1 MEEAH
6 IVVGN
11 FIDQKIIDQKTI
23 RLSEAYPY
31 AGKPVRLIIMPQESQ
46 PKKRKAGLLKGKIKM
61 AEDFHA
67 PLF

>member
-1 MEEAH
+1 MEKAH

-11 FIDQKIIDQKTI
+11 FIDRKTI

-31 AGKPVRLIIMPQESQ
+31 ADKPVRLIIMPQASP

-61 AEDFHA
+61 AEDFDA